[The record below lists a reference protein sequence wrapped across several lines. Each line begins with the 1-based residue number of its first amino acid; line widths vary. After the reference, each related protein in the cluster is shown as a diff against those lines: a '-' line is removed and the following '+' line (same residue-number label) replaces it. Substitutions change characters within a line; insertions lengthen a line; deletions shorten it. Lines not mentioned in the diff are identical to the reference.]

1 MERQRLGDEI
11 ELKNVIKNFDIENI
25 VDVDV
30 WISLGDS
37 DKITDA
43 YIIIISNE
51 DIADKDGLVSLALE
65 NLNLDSEKIHIDYM
79 DLETLT
85 SRKKVK

>member
-37 DKITDA
+37 DKITDV

-51 DIADKDGLVSLALE
+51 DIADKDGLVSLASE
-65 NLNLDSEKIHIDYM
+65 NLNFDSENIHIDYM
-79 DLETLT
+79 DVENLT
-85 SRKKVK
+85 SREKVK